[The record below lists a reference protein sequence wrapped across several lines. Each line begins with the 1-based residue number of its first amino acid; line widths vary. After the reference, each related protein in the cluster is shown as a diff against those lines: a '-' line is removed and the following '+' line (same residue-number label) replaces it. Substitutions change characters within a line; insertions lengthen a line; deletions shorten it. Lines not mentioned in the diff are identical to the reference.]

1 MSWGVL
7 GEPVAEHLDPPDECF
22 DCDDDEC
29 PTCDA
34 DRVIENYLDEMKDE
48 GEL

>member
-1 MSWGVL
+1 MSYGVL
-7 GEPVAEHLDPPDECF
+7 GEPLAEHLDPPDDCF
-22 DCDDDEC
+22 DCDDDC

-34 DRVIENYLDEMKDE
+34 DRVIENYLDNLKDE